1 MTKQSMPF
9 FNKKKILV
17 THDGTFHADDLF
29 ATAVLSILNDGN
41 IKIIRTRDPK
51 MFERGDYV
59 YDVGGE
65 YNISK
70 NIFDHHQ
77 KEGAGVRPNGI
88 PYASFGLVWKTYGE
102 KICGS
107 KEVADIIDINLAQ
120 PIDAIDNG
128 VDIVKPIF
136 SGVMPYSVI
145 NLFYNYLPTWKES
158 NKNIDQIFKE
168 QVKEAEKL
176 LLREIEVMKSFIEG
190 KNIIL
195 ENYKNTE
202 DKRII
207 IVDINFP
214 RYLYQDTLSALT
226 EPLYIVMPSGHSS
239 MWKVE
244 CIHKSPVSLECRKLF
259 PEAWRGFFDN
269 NPKLKEIT
277 GISDVTF
284 CHRSGFL
291 AITLSKE
298 GAIKLA
304 QKALLA

>member
-1 MTKQSMPF
+1 MSF

-29 ATAVLSILNDGN
+29 ATAALSILNKGN
-41 IKIIRTRDPK
+41 IKIIRSRDPK
-51 MFERGDYV
+51 VLEKGDYV
-59 YDVGGE
+59 YDVSGL
-65 YNISK
+65 YNPTT
-70 NIFDHHQ
+70 NHFDHHQ
-77 KEGAGVRPNGI
+77 KEGAGKRDNGI

-107 KEVADIIDINLAQ
+107 KEVAEIIDINLAQ
-120 PIDAIDNG
+120 SIDAIDNG

-136 SGVMPYSVI
+136 GGVMPYSVI

-168 QVKEAEKL
+168 QVREVEKL

-214 RYLYQDTLSALT
+214 RYLYQDTLSALP

-244 CIHKSPVSLECRKLF
+244 AVSKSPSTIESRKLF
-259 PEAWRGFFDN
+259 PEAWRGFLEND
-269 NPKLKEIT
+269 PKLKEII

-298 GAIKLA
+298 SAIKLA
-304 QKALLA
+304 EKALLA